1 MPQFDPAVWPPQLI
15 WLGLCFVVF
24 YLLMSRVALPRVSA
38 ILEDRE
44 FRISDSLRK
53 AENLKLEAESAV
65 ASYEK
70 LMADAR
76 TKAHD
81 QVRVVRERA
90 AREAADRHAE
100 LGERLG
106 AEVSAAETRIV
117 RARDQAVASLRD
129 LAVEV
134 TGSAVER
141 LVGEK
146 FDAKALGK
154 AVDMAMKGAAS

>member
-15 WLGLCFVVF
+15 WLGLCFIVL

-53 AENLKLEAESAV
+53 AENLKLDAESAV

-76 TKAHD
+76 AKAHD

-90 AREAADRHAE
+90 AREAADRHGE

-106 AEVSAAETRIV
+106 AEVSAAETRIAA
-117 RARDQAVASLRD
+117 ARDQAVASVRD
-129 LAVEV
+129 LAVDV

-146 FDAKALGK
+146 FDSK
-154 AVDMAMKGAAS
+154 AVGGAVDTAMKGVAS